1 MTRQLKIGNK
11 LISDETDIFVIAEI
25 GHNHQGSLEKC
36 KKLFQFAANSGSS
49 AVKLQKRNNKDLYT
63 KKFYESPYLGPTSF
77 GDTYGKHR
85 ENLEFGKDEYIEL
98 KKYADDLGVIFFATP
113 FDLNS
118 LDFLTDIGVPAIK
131 IASGDLKTIPLLR
144 AVSQLN
150 LPVILSTGGAEI
162 DDVDAALKIL
172 KPENTAVLQ
181 CTAAYPAEAS
191 DMDLRVI
198 TTYRNRYPQ
207 SVIGLSSHDRG
218 ISFSV
223 IAAILGARIIEKH
236 FTFDRSA
243 KGTDHSF
250 SLEPIGLQKLIRDLN
265 LGIKAMGTDQKRVHP
280 SEINGIRKM
289 GKMIVYKRNLKRG
302 HILKEDD
309 LDFKSPLEGLST
321 AYWDSIIGKKINV
334 DVIENSPV
342 VLTDLI

>member
-36 KKLFQFAANSGSS
+36 KKLFQFAANSGAS

-172 KPENTAVLQ
+172 N
-181 CTAAYPAEAS
+181 
-191 DMDLRVI
+191 
-198 TTYRNRYPQ
+198 
-207 SVIGLSSHDRG
+207 LS
-218 ISFSV
+218 
-223 IAAILGARIIEKH
+223 
-236 FTFDRSA
+236 
-243 KGTDHSF
+243 
-250 SLEPIGLQKLIRDLN
+250 
-265 LGIKAMGTDQKRVHP
+265 
-280 SEINGIRKM
+280 
-289 GKMIVYKRNLKRG
+289 
-302 HILKEDD
+302 
-309 LDFKSPLEGLST
+309 
-321 AYWDSIIGKKINV
+321 
-334 DVIENSPV
+334 
-342 VLTDLI
+342 